1 MRIVDTSNI
10 LLFLDYNAEST
21 YLIKTIQP
29 VDTIIIPTKIGAM
42 QTLRQV
48 IESYHDI
55 ASLVCA
61 LRAYGI
67 SCSVACLDN
76 CSVININ

>member
-1 MRIVDTSNI
+1 MQIADMSNI
-10 LLFLDYNAEST
+10 LVFLDYDTEST
-21 YLIKTIQP
+21 YLIRTILP
-29 VDTIIIPTKIGAM
+29 VDTIVIPTKIGAI
-42 QTLRQV
+42 QTLKQV

-67 SCSVACLDN
+67 KCSIACLDN
-76 CSVININ
+76 CAVININ

>member
-1 MRIVDTSNI
+1 MQIADMSNI
-10 LLFLDYNAEST
+10 LVFLDYGTEST

-29 VDTIIIPTKIGAM
+29 IDTIIIPTKIGAM

-55 ASLVCA
+55 ASLVRA

-76 CSVININ
+76 CSVIGIN